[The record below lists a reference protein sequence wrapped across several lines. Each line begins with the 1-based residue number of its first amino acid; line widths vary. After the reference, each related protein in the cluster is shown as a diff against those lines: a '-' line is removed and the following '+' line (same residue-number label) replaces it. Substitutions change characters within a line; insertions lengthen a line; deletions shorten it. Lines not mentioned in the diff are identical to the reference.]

1 MYQKLLNFQTSAP
14 FWIQD
19 SRQSIWK
26 IQKVPTLEELT
37 SEAAAVADKKEP
49 PTREDEETPP
59 PKKPK
64 GLAAILE
71 KRPKKN
77 PVELLISKRRKK
89 SYLIVTSH
97 QIQAVIP
104 QIDGSKTVTDSHC
117 FQYQSEYTCVP
128 WNQRAIGM
136 CIQFWWIHCRSTPCQ
151 ITAKQYEHANIA
163 VKEHAMIVCVLCNFL
178 LYIHS
183 VVKDWMQFWCD
194 SHPSGWDSHQNCIQS
209 LTTLCIYSKKL
220 HSTQSWH
227 VL

>member
-1 MYQKLLNFQTSAP
+1 MDL
-14 FWIQD
+14 D
-19 SRQSIWK
+19 
-26 IQKVPTLEELT
+26 
-37 SEAAAVADKKEP
+37 
-49 PTREDEETPP
+49 
-59 PKKPK
+59 
-64 GLAAILE
+64 ILE

-163 VKEHAMIVCVLCNFL
+163 VKEHAMIVYCVTF
-178 LYIHS
+178 Y
-183 VVKDWMQFWCD
+183 
-194 SHPSGWDSHQNCIQS
+194 CIYTAQLRTGCSFGVS
-209 LTTLCIYSKKL
+209 LTPKGASHTFYAPPNGVGPTYSCDVI
-220 HSTQSWH
+220 H
-227 VL
+227 